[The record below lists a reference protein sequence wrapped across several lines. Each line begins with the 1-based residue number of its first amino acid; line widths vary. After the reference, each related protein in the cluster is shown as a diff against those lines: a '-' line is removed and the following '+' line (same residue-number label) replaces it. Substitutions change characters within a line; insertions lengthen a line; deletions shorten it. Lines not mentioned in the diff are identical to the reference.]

1 MVSVARPNS
10 RCRDDTLANS
20 PSFLEAEI
28 SLPTVHRL
36 TDDDVVKHLDLKN
49 PGSFA
54 KPTREAEISFARARV
69 SGGVVVYQDE
79 RVCRMGNNRAEYIPR
94 IRQRL
99 IKSAL
104 GNISHRDQSLARIK

>member
-1 MVSVARPNS
+1 VARANS

-28 SLPTVHRL
+28 PLPTVHRL

-54 KPTREAEISFARARV
+54 EPTREAEISLARAWI
-69 SGGVVVYQDE
+69 
-79 RVCRMGNNRAEYIPR
+79 A
-94 IRQRL
+94 
-99 IKSAL
+99 
-104 GNISHRDQSLARIK
+104 